1 MSIDPQA
8 AQAQQQQTSDKEINF
23 RKQEQMYKNMLA
35 EKENRI
41 AELERSRSQ
50 TQDDDD
56 GDEPYIDRKK
66 LGKALSKER
75 ETIQQQTQSDIQR
88 AVQTAIA
95 EERRQSWLKANPDFS
110 QIMGHAEKFAEAD
123 PELAETILSMP
134 DTFERQKLVYKNIK
148 ALGIHQP
155 PKQQSSI
162 QETIDKN
169 RRSPYYSPSGVGSAP
184 YASQGDF
191 SDSGKKNAYEKLLEL
206 KKNLRM

>member
-1 MSIDPQA
+1 MSTDPQVS
-8 AQAQQQQTSDKEINF
+8 QTQPSDKEINF

-35 EKENRI
+35 EKESRI
-41 AELERSRSQ
+41 AELERIRSQ
-50 TQDDDD
+50 PQSDDDD

-75 ETIQQQTQSDIQR
+75 ETIKQETQSDIQR
-88 AVQTAIA
+88 AVHTAIA
-95 EERRQSWLKANPDFS
+95 EERRQAWLKANPDFS
-110 QIMGHAEKFAEAD
+110 QIMSHAERFAEAD

-155 PKQQSSI
+155 PKPQSTI
-162 QETIDKN
+162 QDTIDKN

-184 YASQGDF
+184 YASSGDF
-191 SDSGKKNAYEKLLEL
+191 SKSGQENAYKKLLEL
-206 KKNLRM
+206 KNNLRLG